1 MNIQYVKDNTV
12 WVVKHTWG
20 RETLTGK
27 QLDKLT
33 KVEGE
38 DFWEDVKDVDF
49 LAEQPNK
56 DIQKIIDEY
65 LAGPVFTMSYS
76 KFLNKKKEAELL

>member
-1 MNIQYVKDNTV
+1 MDIQYVKDNTV

-20 RETLTGK
+20 RETVTGK
-27 QLDKLT
+27 ELDKLT
-33 KVEGE
+33 KIEGE
-38 DFWEDVKDVDF
+38 DFWQDVKDVDF

-65 LAGPVFTMSYS
+65 LAGPVFTMSYP
-76 KFLNKKKEAELL
+76 KFLNSKKEAELL

>member
-1 MNIQYVKDNTV
+1 MDIQYVKDNTV

-38 DFWEDVKDVDF
+38 DFWEDVKDVEF

-56 DIQKIIDEY
+56 DIQKIIEWLIKEGSPCEDFKRNY
-65 LAGPVFTMSYS
+65 CKYS
-76 KFLNKKKEAELL
+76 KKT